1 MNRYPLTQ
9 TQFETLRGS
18 DWQIQEL
25 PYSEWDKVPNLPR
38 RDDVVA
44 VFYSG
49 CMNQTKCLNGI
60 SSVVGFDIV
69 AHEERPQPGEP
80 ALNVYHAVI
89 QQLDAARNPVPF
101 LLHAPFRDETLFG
114 HWGGYELLQK
124 YIDALAPQ
132 PNTPSKIPTA
142 GEQMAVSTPLHRD
155 SDANGANPTPKSEL
169 PENSSKL

>member
-1 MNRYPLTQ
+1 MNRYPLTHA
-9 TQFETLRGS
+9 QFETLRGT
-18 DWQIQEL
+18 DWKIQEL
-25 PYSEWDKVPNLPR
+25 PRSEWDKVPNLPR

-49 CMNQTKCLNGI
+49 CMNQEKCLNGI

-89 QQLDAARNPVPF
+89 QQLDPTRNSAPF
-101 LLHAPFRDETLFG
+101 LLHAPFHDETLFG

-124 YIDALAPQ
+124 YVNALTPQ
-132 PNTPSKIPTA
+132 PNTEAKIPTA
-142 GEQMAVSTPLHRD
+142 ADKAHGSSPLNRD
-155 SDANGANPTPKSEL
+155 PGVNGVNPALKSKL
-169 PENSSKL
+169 PDNSSKQ

>member
-9 TQFETLRGS
+9 AQFETLRGS
-18 DWQIQEL
+18 DWKIQEL

-80 ALNVYHAVI
+80 TLNVYHAVI
-89 QQLDAARNPVPF
+89 QQLDATRNPVPF

-124 YIDALAPQ
+124 YIDALTPQ
-132 PNTPSKIPTA
+132 PNTESKTSIA
-142 GEQMAVSTPLHRD
+142 DEKAQFLSS
-155 SDANGANPTPKSEL
+155 SDRGPGANGANPTVKLGL
-169 PENSSKL
+169 PENSSKP